1 MSRSVQQALA
11 LSGEG
16 SEALADSE
24 IQSMIQSHIKN
35 LVAENIV
42 NEQSQKTN
50 LEDHTLLNLDEKVS
64 NFLSQSKHLYQ
75 KESYSTL
82 THDSI
87 FLIINYIK
95 FKPFLTK

>member
-1 MSRSVQQALA
+1 MSKSVQQALA

-16 SEALADSE
+16 SEALADSD

-50 LEDHTLLNLDEKVS
+50 LEDHTLLNLDE
-64 NFLSQSKHLYQ
+64 
-75 KESYSTL
+75 
-82 THDSI
+82 
-87 FLIINYIK
+87 
-95 FKPFLTK
+95 

>member
-1 MSRSVQQALA
+1 MSKSVQQALV

-50 LEDHTLLNLDEKVS
+50 LEDNTLLNIGE
-64 NFLSQSKHLYQ
+64 
-75 KESYSTL
+75 
-82 THDSI
+82 
-87 FLIINYIK
+87 
-95 FKPFLTK
+95 